1 MAELNGVRVIGERIN
16 PTGKKRF
23 QQAPAGAGYELYSER
38 GMEQQDAGAEI
49 LDVNVGLPGIQEDEM
64 MVQVV
69 KNLQSVVELP
79 LQIDSSDPTAIEAGL
94 RAYNGKPIV
103 NSVNG
108 NREVL
113 EQILPLCKKY
123 GAAVV
128 GLAMDHGGI
137 PQTAQARIEIA
148 QRILDAALEFGIPK
162 EDVYI
167 DCLTLTVSAQQEQAV
182 ETLEAVRYVTQEMG
196 LHTVLGVSN
205 ISFGLPARE
214 HITVSFCPRPCV
226 RDWSFPL

>member
-1 MAELNGVRVIGERIN
+1 MSYIL
-16 PTGKKRF
+16 
-23 QQAPAGAGYELYSER
+23 ER

-79 LQIDSSDPTAIEAGL
+79 LQIDSSDPAAIEAGL

-128 GLAMDHGGI
+128 GLAHGSRRHSPDG
-137 PQTAQARIEIA
+137 PGA
-148 QRILDAALEFGIPK
+148 D
-162 EDVYI
+162 
-167 DCLTLTVSAQQEQAV
+167 
-182 ETLEAVRYVTQEMG
+182 
-196 LHTVLGVSN
+196 
-205 ISFGLPARE
+205 
-214 HITVSFCPRPCV
+214 
-226 RDWSFPL
+226 